1 MSGVDPL
8 ASLTADER
16 SFLESVGFD
25 APAFSELVAGHLA
38 QSLPPNRLS
47 AIVEPPGTIP
57 PVAPPGSWQGD
68 ALIDAGRQALHSGK
82 AGLLLLN
89 GGMATR
95 FGGRVKGVVDALP
108 GRSFLGLQAERMA
121 GLQAETG
128 QPLPMLLMNSHA
140 TNAATQQHIDE
151 NAGFSLAAG
160 SMRSFRQSAA
170 PRIRPDGSLYRDE
183 SGAAS
188 FYGPGH
194 GDLLPSLRRSGEL
207 IRLKEAGVE
216 VLLMANVD
224 NLGAALDPAL
234 LGAFLASGADM
245 MVEAAPKLPG
255 DVGGAPARVDG
266 RTQIVEGF
274 AFPEHFD
281 HSTVPVFNT
290 NTLWFRVDAL
300 DRDFPLRWYRVF
312 KSAAGEEV
320 VQFERLVGQAS
331 WFLRTE
337 YVTVPRTRFLPVKS
351 PADLEFVRPRL
362 REMFGVRLRVL

>member
-1 MSGVDPL
+1 MNGVDPL
-8 ASLTADER
+8 ASLTHDER
-16 SFLESVGFD
+16 SFLDSLGFD
-25 APAFSELVAGHLA
+25 ATDFSQLVTGHLSE
-38 QSLPPNRLS
+38 SLPPNRLS
-47 AIVEPPGTIP
+47 GIVEPPAPIP
-57 PVAPPGSWQGD
+57 AVAPPGSWQGD
-68 ALIDAGRQALHSGK
+68 ALIDAGRQALHAGK

-95 FGGRVKGVVDALP
+95 FGGRVKGIVDALP
-108 GRSFLGLQAERMA
+108 ERSFLGLQAERMA
-121 GLQAETG
+121 ALQAETG
-128 QPLPMLLMNSHA
+128 QPLPMLLMNSYA
-140 TNAATQQHIDE
+140 TDGATQQHLTA
-151 NAGFSLAAG
+151 NGGFGLADG
-160 SMRSFRQSAA
+160 SMRSFVQSAA
-170 PRIRPDGSLYRDE
+170 PRIRPDGSLYRDQ

-207 IRLKEAGVE
+207 ARLKSAGVE

-224 NLGAALDPAL
+224 NLGAVLDPAL
-234 LGAFLASGADM
+234 LGAFLASGAEM

-274 AFPEHFD
+274 AFPEDFD

-300 DRDFPLRWYRVF
+300 DRDFPLRWYRVL
-312 KSAAGEEV
+312 KSASGEDV

-337 YVTVPRTRFLPVKS
+337 YVTVPRARFLPVKT
-351 PADLEFVRPRL
+351 PADLDAVRPRL
-362 REMFGVRLRVL
+362 RELFGVGLEVL